1 MYNSDFGLK
10 SKRSKVKPLKSCRVI
25 ANILVKGCV
34 TCPKCYERLQINF
47 PEEKQNKGNIA
58 YIFASVLLTNLS
70 LRAKSNKT
78 NARI

>member
-47 PEEKQNKGNIA
+47 PEEKQNKSRKPVKVAFIKNFCLHEV
-58 YIFASVLLTNLS
+58 IFT
-70 LRAKSNKT
+70 
-78 NARI
+78 RIT